1 MKFGLSEQQFEI
13 LNEILIQPLKKK
25 NAKVYIFGSRA
36 RGKHHPFS
44 DVDILFEE
52 SSDVLIS
59 DVELSRIKE
68 ALEDSR
74 LSVKVDIVNSKN
86 LAKSFV
92 ETVTKEKIEV

>member
-13 LNEILIQPLKKK
+13 LNKILIQPLKKK
-25 NAKVYIFGSRA
+25 NAKVYVFGSRA

-52 SSDVLIS
+52 SSDILIS
-59 DVELSRIKE
+59 DMELSRIKE

-74 LSVKVDIVNSKN
+74 LSVKVDVVNSKN

-92 ETVTKEKIEV
+92 ETVTKEKIEI

>member
-13 LNEILIQPLKKK
+13 LNNLLIQPLKKK
-25 NAKVYIFGSRA
+25 NAKIYIFGSRA

-52 SSDVLIS
+52 STKASIS
-59 DVELSRIKE
+59 EIELSKIKE
-68 ALEDSR
+68 ALEDSN
-74 LSVKVDIVNSKN
+74 LTIKVDIVNSKN

-92 ETVTKEKIEV
+92 EAVNREKIEI